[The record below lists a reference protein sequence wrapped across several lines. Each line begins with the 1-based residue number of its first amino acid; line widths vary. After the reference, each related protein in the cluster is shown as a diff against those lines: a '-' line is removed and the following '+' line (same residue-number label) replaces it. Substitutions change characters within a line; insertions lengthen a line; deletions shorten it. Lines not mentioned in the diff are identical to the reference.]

1 MSLRQELATLFLFI
15 VFFAM
20 GLSIMN
26 RLLLPHGM
34 PKLAVLI
41 VTSIIVA
48 LLTISV
54 RYEVF
59 YRRGFLR

>member
-15 VFFAM
+15 VFFAI
-20 GLSIMN
+20 GLTIMN
-26 RLLLPHGM
+26 RLLLPYGM